1 MNIPA
6 RNVAGAELI
15 CETLRTQGHA
25 QFRVHGV
32 SMRPLLCGGDMLTV
46 QRTEM
51 LHVRRGDVV
60 VFARAGGMFA
70 HRVIENQEQVL
81 ITKGD
86 AFPEADKPVTS
97 DELLGRVTAVERNGR
112 RTALDTRFQ
121 IAMGKIVAQISA
133 AAPLWYPKARAV
145 KRMIRAAVK

>member
-15 CETLRTQGHA
+15 CETLRTQGRA

-32 SMRPLLCGGDMLTV
+32 SMRPLLRGGDVLTV

-51 LHVRRGDVV
+51 LHIRRGDVV
-60 VFARAGGMFA
+60 VFSRAGGMFA
-70 HRVIENQEQVL
+70 HRVIGNQEQVL

-97 DELLGRVTAVERNGR
+97 DELLGRVTAVERGGR
-112 RTALDTRFQ
+112 RKALDTPWQRMLAQ
-121 IAMGKIVAQISA
+121 IAAQISE
-133 AAPLWYPKARAV
+133 AAPKWYPKARAV
-145 KRMIRAAVK
+145 KRMIRAIVS